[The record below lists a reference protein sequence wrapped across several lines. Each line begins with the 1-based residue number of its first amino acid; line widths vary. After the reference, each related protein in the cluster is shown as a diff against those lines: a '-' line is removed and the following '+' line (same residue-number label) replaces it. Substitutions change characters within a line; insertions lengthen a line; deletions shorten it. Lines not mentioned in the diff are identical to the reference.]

1 MEKTLCL
8 FNFFLFVWLFLGV
21 FLFLKFWKKIKLKKK
36 QKKKIVVVK
45 FELNHSCGLHFI
57 GLLKVL
63 NTSCH

>member
-8 FNFFLFVWLFLGV
+8 LVYFCLVIFICLFV
-21 FLFLKFWKKIKLKKK
+21 LKIL
-36 QKKKIVVVK
+36 QKKKKKKKFVVVK
-45 FELNHSCGLHFI
+45 FELNRSCGLHFI